1 VRELAGGRLEVTG
14 QLTMRGVTRP
24 LMTTVGVGTRG
35 ASPVFDTAFEVN
47 RYDFGIAGG
56 SVMGRLIGRTVRVR
70 LVAAVVPD
78 VMTSEGGTR

>member
-1 VRELAGGRLEVTG
+1 
-14 QLTMRGVTRP
+14 
-24 LMTTVGVGTRG
+24 
-35 ASPVFDTAFEVN
+35 VFDTAFEVN
-47 RYDFGIAGG
+47 RYDFGIARG